1 MSYFILKDKVITYSP
16 YTVAPSGVMARNKS
30 NIMVTRFGLLFVLND
45 QGRSIADWI
54 RGGDKCVVRPSSFST
69 ENSFGVLYDTAG
81 DWRTIVLG
89 NVDGIVA
96 CGVSLFQAGLVD
108 NLVYATAPDEREKIQ
123 FSLDAGYSVEQ
134 TLVAMQ
140 RFNPIYRDAVTMS
153 LDKATMALSSIEY
166 LEPFRNPNIELEK
179 DK

>member
-54 RGGDKCVVRPSSFST
+54 RGGDKCIAMPSFAT
-69 ENSFGVLYDTAG
+69 EPSFGVLLDTAC

-89 NVDGIVA
+89 KIDGVLS
-96 CGVSLFQAGLVD
+96 CNVSLYQTNLVD
-108 NLVYATAPDEREKIQ
+108 NLVYTTATDEREQIQ

-153 LDKATMALSSIEY
+153 VDKATMALSRIGY